1 MWHQWQEARL
11 MFLAQLLTCCVM
23 MSLVSLAEPCLLH
36 VYDLMPTFCD
46 AVCTREEWDRPL
58 LFPFLRPLIAFLLW
72 DALLDTA
79 LAGDGGAG
87 GMSNQV
93 QTLLWN
99 SCDQVRNSS

>member
-1 MWHQWQEARL
+1 
-11 MFLAQLLTCCVM
+11 MFLAQLLAFCVM

-46 AVCTREEWDRPL
+46 AVCIHEEWDRPL
-58 LFPFLRPLIAFLLW
+58 LFPFLRPLTAFLLFLLW

-87 GMSNQV
+87 HV
-93 QTLLWN
+93 
-99 SCDQVRNSS
+99 